1 MWSAMMDHIIFRNL
15 FWLTCFLSITIV
27 SCTQDDRKVE
37 RPNDILIPQDTIAV
51 IVGEPSEFLLG
62 NLSLNSLFQSTNKDL
77 YVSAA
82 QSIQGTH
89 VFRFAYSQNG
99 INNEDPILVLTY
111 GRGPN
116 EVVDVAQSSRNA
128 NGDTLIFLSK
138 SSGKLLFIDDEGKL
152 SEQHLATEIFTSLA
166 DCFSYNDG
174 ILAYS
179 LDPNTSDGDLVAI
192 RKLSDGTYRTIIP
205 ARVGT
210 ETDAAM
216 RNRVFSCA
224 SMPDSFAFYFVGDR
238 SIQIVNRG
246 SFELTQVILG
256 LDDPIDNPTKI
267 TRPQDVKGAVPHIPK
282 MEYSNGLLMVLF
294 NGQVVGI
301 DTKQYKEAIAY
312 EFYRQDGER
321 VYPTDFTISNDV
333 IYLRQGRNTIYRAQ
347 IPDLPIPNP

>member
-1 MWSAMMDHIIFRNL
+1 MATLHLVDHIHCVHPR
-15 FWLTCFLSITIV
+15 T
-27 SCTQDDRKVE
+27 
-37 RPNDILIPQDTIAV
+37 
-51 IVGEPSEFLLG
+51 
-62 NLSLNSLFQSTNKDL
+62 STSG
-77 YVSAA
+77 Y
-82 QSIQGTH
+82 
-89 VFRFAYSQNG
+89 
-99 INNEDPILVLTY
+99 
-111 GRGPN
+111 
-116 EVVDVAQSSRNA
+116 
-128 NGDTLIFLSK
+128 TLIFLSK

-174 ILAYS
+174 NLAYS

-238 SIQIVNRG
+238 SIQIVNRR
-246 SFELTQVILG
+246 SYELTQVILG

-282 MEYSNGLLMVLF
+282 MEHYEGFLMVLF

-301 DTKQYKEAIAY
+301 NSISYGEAVAY

-321 VYPTDFTISNDV
+321 IYPTDFTISKGV
-333 IYLRQGRNTIYRAQ
+333 IYLRQGRNTIYQAK
-347 IPDLPIPNP
+347 I